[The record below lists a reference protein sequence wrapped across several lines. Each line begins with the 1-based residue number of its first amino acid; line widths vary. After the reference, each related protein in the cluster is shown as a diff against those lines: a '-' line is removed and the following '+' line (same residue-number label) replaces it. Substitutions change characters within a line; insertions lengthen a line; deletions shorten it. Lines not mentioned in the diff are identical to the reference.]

1 MTLRVKSHVP
11 NSPQVGTR
19 TLRSFLSQLIVVVV
33 APLVLLAV
41 FLSVDHL
48 RSEASAREA
57 EARGVAMVVATALDR
72 TLRSRIRGLQMLA
85 ASPAL
90 DEPFAAE
97 EARRF
102 ALSFVDVY
110 DSHVVVADRDGRMLL
125 NTRTPT
131 GAPLTTLPMPRG
143 RAAAP
148 LAIATGQP
156 QVGDLF
162 VGPQAGIPLVAIAVP
177 VVRGAAT
184 QGVVLTTLDEKA
196 FEPLLQGPYL
206 PRGWAL
212 KLLDGQ
218 GQRIASRG
226 VPAEGPARAAGEARR
241 YEAGLTLAQWRVVV
255 EIPAA
260 MHADPLERA
269 GLSMLVALVLATLA
283 ALLGGRVASARLE
296 RGVDSLARP
305 LAATDGGDDAGIH
318 EIRQARL
325 RLADAEQAREVA
337 QAALRRSERSYRLL
351 FAAHPHPMWVF
362 AHDSL
367 RFVEVNEAA
376 LASYGWS
383 REEFLSMTIADLRRP
398 EDRHLLADAV
408 GGTPQQGRLRSHPAG
423 TWILVCRDGRQRE
436 VEITWSDIDFQGRTA
451 RLALAVDVTERNE
464 LQRRGEEAHQAA
476 VRARELLE
484 QTMQRVEDGFIAV
497 DRDWRFTFVN
507 ESAARVAGRT
517 QRSTELLGQVV
528 VEAMPELRD
537 SALHRACLDSLAN
550 GEPTQVEQ
558 YLEPPGRWLG
568 CRIFPSAE
576 GLSIYFTDITQPRQ
590 AREALSTSEKRYRLL
605 FEANPNPM
613 WVFDLQTL
621 RFLSVNECAVRHYG
635 YSRGEFLQM
644 TIAEIHRPEDVPP
657 LRHALAAPPDGPGG
671 VGAYHGV
678 WKHVTRDGRLID
690 VEITGGDIEFEGRVA
705 RLVLAHDV
713 TDRQRLASE
722 LEGALDK
729 SRRAERSL
737 REVMER
743 IEDGVIALDSDGRYT
758 YVNARAAALIGVED
772 AATLIGRTLYDVYPE
787 RSQSAFAVALRTA
800 VQTQQTIVLNDH
812 FGPTDRWFED
822 RIYPSA
828 DGVSVY
834 FSDITERR
842 RTEAQLRRSERHF
855 RTLSEQMPAIVYR
868 AGTGPSSPP
877 AYVSPHVAT
886 LGYAPEEWVRNPEAW
901 MQTVH
906 PEDLP
911 AVQRALADAVQQRR
925 EVVLEYRLRD
935 RAGRWR
941 HFADYGRYVEDEEG
955 GEPYLQ
961 GVMVEITELKRTG
974 QALRDAEA
982 AQRGLFDAMA
992 EGVLIFDAG
1001 HRVIDA
1007 NPAALAMLGYSRDEL
1022 RCLGLDDLLPPHERT
1037 RMGEVVAAM
1046 TQPDS
1051 HLLVEWE
1058 HLRKDGSVF
1067 PVEVSGRAIGD
1078 GRYVKV
1084 LRDVTDRRSA
1094 QRALVA
1100 YQVELSELNQRLLG
1114 QERETNRRI
1123 AQALHDHLGQ
1133 TLAVARL
1140 HLDAT
1145 TVAMAGQIPDLLQRE
1160 CHRVS
1165 RALDQ
1170 AIGDVRAVLGEL
1182 RPPLLDE
1189 QGLLAA
1195 LDNEIRVRGGERA
1208 DVDVLLEVDDALLGR
1223 RWGTDVEY
1231 GAFMVARE
1239 AIVNA
1244 QRHAGASLVRVLVDG
1259 DDHRLQL
1266 EVIDDGV
1273 GIPEP
1278 LRQGRPGHLG
1288 LVGMRE
1294 RALAIG
1300 ATFSIDS
1307 PTGGGTRVLLRWEE
1321 RAR

>member
-1 MTLRVKSHVP
+1 MTLRLKPHAPSR
-11 NSPQVGTR
+11 PQAGTR
-19 TLRSFLSQLIVVVV
+19 TLRSFLSRLIVVVV

-48 RSEASAREA
+48 RSEASDRET
-57 EARGVAMVVATALDR
+57 EARAVASSVATSLDR
-72 TLRSRIRGLQMLA
+72 TLKSRIRGLQMLA
-85 ASPAL
+85 ASPAF
-90 DEPFAAE
+90 EQPFDAE
-97 EARRF
+97 EARPF
-102 ALSFVDVY
+102 AQTFVAAY
-110 DSHVVVADRDGRMLL
+110 ESHVVVADRDGRMLL
-125 NTRTPT
+125 NTRAPSGT
-131 GAPLTTLPMPRG
+131 PLTMLPMPRG

-148 LAIATGQP
+148 LALSTGKP

-162 VGPQAGIPLVAIAVP
+162 TGPQAQVPLVAVVVP
-177 VVRGAAT
+177 VIRGSTVSAL
-184 QGVVLTTLDEKA
+184 VLTTLDEKA
-196 FEPLLQGPYL
+196 VEPFLQGPYL
-206 PRGWAL
+206 PTGWTL
-212 KLLDGQ
+212 TLLDGQ

-226 VPAEGPARAAGEARR
+226 ALPGPSSREQAEPRRHEAA
-241 YEAGLTLAQWRVVV
+241 LTMAQWKVVV
-255 EIPAA
+255 EIPATSYA
-260 MHADPLERA
+260 GPLERA
-269 GLSMLVALVLATLA
+269 GLTMLVALVLATLA
-283 ALLGGRVASARLE
+283 ALLGGRAASARLE

-305 LAATDGGDDAGIH
+305 LAAPGGDDDAGIH

-325 RLADAEQAREVA
+325 RLADAEQAREAA
-337 QAALRRSERSYRLL
+337 QAASRHSERSYRLL

-367 RFVEVNEAA
+367 RFLEVNDAA
-376 LASYGWS
+376 VASYGWS
-383 REEFLSMTIADLRRP
+383 REEFLGMTIADLRRP
-398 EDRHLLADAV
+398 EDRDRLVEAVADSRR
-408 GGTPQQGRLRSHPAG
+408 QGRVRSHPAG
-423 TWILVCRDGRQRE
+423 TWIHVCKDGRQRE
-436 VEITWSDIDFQGRTA
+436 VEVTWSDIEFQGRPA

-464 LQRRGEEAHQAA
+464 LERRSDAAHEEA
-476 VRARELLE
+476 VRARDLLE
-484 QTMQRVEDGFIAV
+484 QTLQRVEDGFIGV

-507 ESAARVAGRT
+507 DSAARVAGRT
-517 QRSTELLGQVV
+517 PRSAELLGQVV
-528 VEAMPELRD
+528 FDALPELRD
-537 SALHRACLDSLAN
+537 SALHRACLESLAS

-558 YLEPPGRWLG
+558 FLQPPGRWLG
-568 CRIFPSAE
+568 CRIFPSAD
-576 GLSIYFTDITQPRQ
+576 GLSVYFTDITEQRQ

-644 TIAEIHRPEDVPP
+644 TIAGIQPPEDVPR
-657 LRHALAAPPDGPGG
+657 LREALAREADAPGTQE
-671 VGAYHGV
+671 ARQGV
-678 WKHVTRDGRLID
+678 WRHVTRDGRLID
-690 VEITGGDIEFEGRVA
+690 VDISSSDIEFEGRRA

-713 TDRQRLASE
+713 TERQRLEGE
-722 LEGALDK
+722 LEKALEV

-737 REVMER
+737 REVMDR
-743 IEDGVIALDSDGRYT
+743 IEDGVIALDNDGRYT
-758 YVNARAAALIGVED
+758 YVNSRAAALIGVD
-772 AATLIGRTLYDVYPE
+772 DPATLIGRRLYDLYPE

-842 RTEAQLRRSERHF
+842 RTEFQLRRSERHF

-911 AVQRALADAVQQRR
+911 AVQRALADAVGRRR

-941 HFADYGRYVEDEEG
+941 HFADYGRYVEDGEG

-974 QALRDAEA
+974 QALREAEA
-982 AQRGLFDAMA
+982 AQRSLFEAMA
-992 EGVLIFDAG
+992 EGVLILDAR

-1007 NPAALAMLGYSRDEL
+1007 NPAASDMLGYSREEL
-1022 RCLGLDDLLPPHERT
+1022 RTLGLGDLLPPHERE
-1037 RMGEVVAAM
+1037 RMGEVVTAM

-1084 LRDVTDRRSA
+1084 LRDVTDRRAA

-1145 TVAMAGQIPDLLQRE
+1145 TVALAGQIPDMLQRE

-1195 LDNEIRVRGGERA
+1195 LDNEIRLRGGERA

-1223 RWGTDVEY
+1223 RWGADVEY

-1244 QRHAGASLVRVLVDG
+1244 QRHAGASLVRVIVDG

-1300 ATFSIDS
+1300 ATFSVDS
-1307 PTGGGTRVLLRWEE
+1307 PAGGGTRVVLRWEE
-1321 RAR
+1321 RTR